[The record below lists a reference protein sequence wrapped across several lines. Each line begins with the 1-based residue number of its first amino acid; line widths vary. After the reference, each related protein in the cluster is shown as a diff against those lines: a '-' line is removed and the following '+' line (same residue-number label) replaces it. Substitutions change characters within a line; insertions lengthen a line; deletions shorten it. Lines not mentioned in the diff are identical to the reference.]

1 MRSTSRGGAVGAPQ
15 TPGRSR
21 YDDSEMFTTMTAN
34 DQDMVN
40 RLRIQLM
47 NERKMTEKYKKDLDL
62 LTNREE
68 LENMRYQINELR
80 KQLKEKDH
88 ELSLLK
94 RPAPAR
100 ARLQTGLRCRR
111 KRTDLH

>member
-88 ELSLLK
+88 ELYLK
-94 RPAPAR
+94 DQRQQG